1 MFRIP
6 REGDH
11 KILWSL
17 IIDLA
22 LVGRGSRKNLKGYQ
36 SLE

>member
-1 MFRIP
+1 M
-6 REGDH
+6 EGDH

-22 LVGRGSRKNLKGYQ
+22 SVGEASEMPKDSIGGF
-36 SLE
+36 E